1 MIVVFL
7 IHTIH
12 AILGPTFR
20 GKRMTSTQRQL
31 AIALLVFLGFI
42 TLMIILSHL
51 GRNGY
56 DGDYISDPMLDPMN
70 NPNIH
75 VKEAW
80 YVLYIQ
86 SKIIVTSYPIP
97 SKESFVGSQQIAF
110 WI

>member
-1 MIVVFL
+1 MILFFPFIQSNTFDVL
-7 IHTIH
+7 
-12 AILGPTFR
+12 LGPTFR

-42 TLMIILSHL
+42 TLMIVLSHL

-75 VKEAW
+75 VKEA
-80 YVLYIQ
+80 
-86 SKIIVTSYPIP
+86 
-97 SKESFVGSQQIAF
+97 
-110 WI
+110 

>member
-1 MIVVFL
+1 MISFFL
-7 IHTIH
+7 FIQPNTCD
-12 AILGPTFR
+12 AILGPTFK

-42 TLMIILSHL
+42 TLMIVLSHL

-75 VKEAW
+75 VKEA
-80 YVLYIQ
+80 
-86 SKIIVTSYPIP
+86 
-97 SKESFVGSQQIAF
+97 
-110 WI
+110 